1 MRQGDVDEHAFGF
14 GDTITHGKI
23 GKKAVETCGNGVQGK
38 IREAAL
44 GVIKSLTD

>member
-14 GDTITHGKI
+14 GDAITHGKI
-23 GKKAVETCGNGVQGK
+23 GKQAVKPCGNSIESK
-38 IREAAL
+38 IGEAAL